1 MFSSVLHSS
10 ANKNAAHQ
18 PPSAPAAFASK
29 KNAFAPPPV
38 RHADPPAPP
47 QRQQPEEEEQEQEQG
62 EWAMV
67 LYNYNS
73 GVSGIVSA
81 ARFIFSL
88 IRVCVNRRL
97 EISISERISGFW
109 SLRGLQMIGMSSLAS
124 SCCPR
129 QRPINLLCLI
139 GGRGSSMVK
148 EDCSLLHM

>member
-10 ANKNAAHQ
+10 ANKNATHQ

-47 QRQQPEEEEQEQEQG
+47 QRQQPEEEEEEEQG

-88 IRVCVNRRL
+88 NTCVLTGGWRSRYQ
-97 EISISERISGFW
+97 SESAGF
-109 SLRGLQMIGMSSLAS
+109 G
-124 SCCPR
+124 
-129 QRPINLLCLI
+129 
-139 GGRGSSMVK
+139 
-148 EDCSLLHM
+148 H